1 MDKKI
6 VGVFSTHEEAVRAID
21 DLKSQGY
28 SSDDISIVAKN
39 NEVMEEIS
47 EETATNA
54 ETGFAAG
61 ATTGGVVGGVTGL
74 LAGLFLIPIPGIGP
88 ILAAGPIAATLTGL
102 AVGAG
107 AGGIVG
113 GLIGLGIP
121 EDEAKEY
128 NDYVDS
134 GKILVMVDSDAQR
147 DLRAYDT
154 FRTHNSLN
162 AHKYNNYSR

>member
-1 MDKKI
+1 MEKKI
-6 VGVFSTHEEAVRAID
+6 VGVFSTHEEAVKAID

-39 NEVMEEIS
+39 HDVVDGVS
-47 EETATNA
+47 EETDTKA
-54 ETGFAAG
+54 AAG
-61 ATTGGVVGGVTGL
+61 LATGAATGGVVGGVTGL

-113 GLIGLGIP
+113 GLVGLGIP

-128 NDYVDS
+128 DGYVNS

-147 DLRAYDT
+147 DIRAYDA
-154 FRTHNSLN
+154 FRTNNSLN
-162 AHKYNNYSR
+162 AHRYQ